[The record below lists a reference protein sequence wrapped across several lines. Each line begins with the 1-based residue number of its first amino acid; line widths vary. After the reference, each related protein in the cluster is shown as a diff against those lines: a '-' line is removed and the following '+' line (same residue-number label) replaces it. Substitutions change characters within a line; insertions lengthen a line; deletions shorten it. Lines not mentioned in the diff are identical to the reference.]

1 AYDYALGGSHN
12 FAVDRE
18 ALRRA
23 REVFPDIDL
32 VARSNRLFLHRAVRF
47 LAGEAGITQFL
58 DLGSGVPTV
67 GNVHEIVQRVNR
79 DCRVVYVDIDPIA
92 VIHSSML
99 LADDPR
105 ATVVQA
111 DVRRPES
118 ILTSRAVTEFFDL
131 SQPVAVLMVAILH
144 YIGDSDD
151 PAGIVDAFRRAT
163 VPGSYLALSHISPDE
178 RTEEIEQLEQLEQR
192 SQAARTGIVARRC
205 PDIAALLKGYD
216 LVDPGLV
223 HVPMWRPDGGDGTAD
238 PFAAAPE
245 RSTLFAAVGCR

>member
-1 AYDYALGGSHN
+1 M
-12 FAVDRE
+12 
-18 ALRRA
+18 
-23 REVFPDIDL
+23 
-32 VARSNRLFLHRAVRF
+32 
-47 LAGEAGITQFL
+47 
-58 DLGSGVPTV
+58 
-67 GNVHEIVQRVNR
+67 
-79 DCRVVYVDIDPIA
+79 VYVDIDPIA

-178 RTEEIEQLEQLEQR
+178 RTEEIEQLEQR
-192 SQAARTGIVARRC
+192 SQAARTGIVARRWSA
-205 PDIAALLKGYD
+205 IAALLKRYD

-223 HVPMWRPDGGDGTAD
+223 HLPMWRPDGGDGTAD

-245 RSTLFAAVGCR
+245 RSTLLAAVGCR